1 MNSNQLHITNGD
13 STTEILK
20 TLRFKGTIIT
30 WREMLCEGKTI
41 TDVGSEN
48 FWKSRFNF
56 LAEQYKITKQ
66 QFIDITLKEYRN
78 LCNQKS
84 QNEIILWFEYDLF
97 CQINM
102 IAVISWLKKHREG
115 SRISL
120 VCSGDI
126 IGFDKKLGLSELSTD
141 QLMQHYEDRIHL
153 TIDDVEYADYIW
165 QLYCSDSPLQL
176 QQQVKT
182 SCNSH
187 FKYLTQA
194 LTTHL
199 KRFPTIKNGLN
210 EIENEMLH
218 QIATK
223 KPKTKK
229 ELIKNMLLLNNNY
242 GFGDLQYFNM
252 YDELKELFKKASNIT
267 LNDLGAKIY
276 QKEKNYYPIIK
287 DQKTYLGGSKKY
299 NFLYNE
305 KNASLLKL

>member
-1 MNSNQLHITNGD
+1 MNGNQLHITNGD
-13 STTEILK
+13 STTDRLK
-20 TLRFKGTIIT
+20 LLRFKGTIIT
-30 WREMLCEGKTI
+30 WREMLCEGKTT
-41 TDVGSEN
+41 TDVGSES

-56 LAEQYKITKQ
+56 LATQYKITKK

-102 IAVISWLKKHREG
+102 IAVISWLKKHRKG
-115 SRISL
+115 SKISL

-126 IGFDKKLGLSELSTD
+126 AGFDKKLGLGELSTD
-141 QLMQHYEDRIHL
+141 QLMQHYENRIHL
-153 TIDDVEYADYIW
+153 TVDDIEYADYIW

-176 QQQVKT
+176 QQHAKN
-182 SCNSH
+182 SCSPH
-187 FKYLTQA
+187 FKYLTEA
-194 LTTHL
+194 LITHL

-210 EIENEMLH
+210 ELENEMLH
-218 QIATK
+218 QIVTK

-229 ELIKNMLLLNNNY
+229 ELVKNMLLLNNNY

-252 YDELKELFKKASNIT
+252 YNELNKLFKTASKIK
-267 LNDLGAKIY
+267 LNDLGNKIY
-276 QKEKNYYPIIK
+276 EKEQNYYPVIK

-305 KNASLLKL
+305 NNASLLKL